1 MIEIRGVSYTY
12 MERTPFEKTAL
23 RGISF
28 GVSEGKFLA
37 IAGHTGSGKSTLIQI
52 IAGLIE
58 LKAGA
63 VEVDGESV
71 SEKFC
76 EVRRYD

>member
-1 MIEIRGVSYTY
+1 MIEIGGVSYTY
-12 MERTPFEKTAL
+12 AAKTLFEKTAL

-28 GVSEGKFLA
+28 GVSEGEFLA

-58 LKAGA
+58 LQTGA
-63 VEVDGESV
+63 VAG
-71 SEKFC
+71 
-76 EVRRYD
+76 